1 MYPGITLFPG
11 DPSGSQ
17 FAIIAASKMIQQFQK
32 QNKTF
37 HAFGGKNFFYQRTGT
52 AADFTGKNQTAAAIF
67 QHLANG
73 DKYTISAEGKA
84 NADVIDNG
92 KGLTVAD
99 GLAIQACDAG
109 LIKNTDFPM
118 TADEYEA
125 AVK

>member
-1 MYPGITLFPG
+1 LYGDANNDGKIT
-11 DPSGSQ
+11 
-17 FAIIAASKMIQQFQK
+17 IA
-32 QNKTF
+32 
-37 HAFGGKNFFYQRTGT
+37 
-52 AADFTGKNQTAAAIF
+52 DAAAIF